1 MMDWHRHA
9 FGCLVALLWIG
20 CAPDEGDRITSEMIH
35 FDARNSSDT
44 QRPEAFFPD
53 TIWDLGVVAEGS
65 TFDHVFLMKNTGNG
79 PLVLA
84 DVTATCGCTVAR
96 NWPKTPIAP
105 GEEIEIELT
114 YDSRGRQGEIDSKI
128 LVVANTY
135 PSTTHLQLTGR
146 VIGPEE
152 NHVIQK

>member
-1 MMDWHRHA
+1 
-9 FGCLVALLWIG
+9 
-20 CAPDEGDRITSEMIH
+20 MIH
-35 FDARNSSDT
+35 FDAINPSDA

-53 TIWDLGVVAEGS
+53 PTWDLGTVAEGS
-65 TFDHVFLMKNTGNG
+65 TFDHFFVMKNTGNA

-84 DVTATCGCTVAR
+84 DVSATCGCTVAR

-114 YDSRGRQGEIDSKI
+114 YDSRGRQGEIDSKV

-135 PSTTHLQLTGR
+135 PSTTQLQLIGR